1 MADFYSVYI
10 FLSLQRITK
19 FLLLDEIDA
28 SMRIEDLNSRS
39 NENKFSSSHYLPLA
53 SKPTLENVATKEK
66 ELEDITLPSDDSYE
80 SNKSPQIFIS
90 SANFSWD
97 KDDSSPFLSDIN
109 LSIESGSFIA
119 IVGVVG
125 SGKSSLLSA
134 ILGNLHLTSG
144 VRQFDPPYTAYVA
157 QDHWIQNIK
166 MVDNI
171 LFGDEYNDE
180 AYQTVLDASQL
191 SKDLLNLPNAD
202 YTEIGERGIN
212 LSGGQKVND
221 KLYLYFIYQMINMR
235 SFELL
240 FF

>member
-1 MADFYSVYI
+1 
-10 FLSLQRITK
+10 
-19 FLLLDEIDA
+19 
-28 SMRIEDLNSRS
+28 MRIEDINSQS
-39 NENKFSSSHYLPLA
+39 NENKFNSSHYLPIV
-53 SKPTLENVATKEK
+53 SKPSLEIVDRENEFVDTS
-66 ELEDITLPSDDSYE
+66 LPSDSYE
-80 SNKSPQIFIS
+80 SNNSPQIFIS

-97 KDDSSPFLSDIN
+97 RDDQSPFLSDIN
-109 LSIESGSFIA
+109 LSIEPGSFIA

-144 VRQFDPPYTAYVA
+144 VRRFDPPYTAYVA

-171 LFGDEYNDE
+171 LFGDELNEE

-202 YTEIGERGIN
+202 FTEIGERGIN
-212 LSGGQKVND
+212 LSGGQKVYN
-221 KLYLYFIYQMINMR
+221 KIYFIY
-235 SFELL
+235 
-240 FF
+240 